1 MQDSHRFEAHIVML
15 VAHDMFSC
23 LVCGTSLLH
32 PVLPDL
38 TVSTFPNPTES
49 IIPDKQ

>member
-1 MQDSHRFEAHIVML
+1 MQDSHRFEAYIVML

-23 LVCGTSLLH
+23 LVCSTSLLH
-32 PVLPDL
+32 PVLPDF